1 MMGFITSF
9 WPTDDLDA
17 LEIIMILGHL
27 ETEYYL
33 IYYILFYFII
43 YFIIFIFLIPKCHLM
58 DPLKGGQATGPQENC
73 PRQRDAVR

>member
-33 IYYILFYFII
+33 IYYIYNLLIYYLFI
-43 YFIIFIFLIPKCHLM
+43 
-58 DPLKGGQATGPQENC
+58 
-73 PRQRDAVR
+73 